1 MARGAAGLMA
11 GVHGRLAQARLDW
24 RLTRP
29 VSRALAAAAGPDP
42 DRDWDRRRDPDRDW
56 DRSPGLDPDQDWDR
70 SPRRRRRR
78 DPGRDRD
85 RGRPIPVPRGA
96 PAKDGGAAP
105 AKSGA
110 TGPAKSGGGNK
121 KLAEIARGSSL
132 NLMGAAVAAV
142 AILGVTVLVTRVFST
157 PVAGA
162 FFSATS
168 LFLIVESV
176 ASLGAYTGAVYFIA
190 RLRLLGQEG
199 LINAI
204 LRAAIIPV
212 VVASVTGAAAL
223 LIFAGPIA
231 SVLSGGR
238 LESGGASPSAVATAL
253 RALAITLPFAA
264 MLDTLLGASRGYRDM
279 RPSVVID
286 KLARSVAQLA
296 GVAIAVAAGSAALL
310 APLWAVPYIPAA
322 AAAWIWLRR
331 VRRSRPSLHA
341 IPPEVAALLA
351 LATPVRADG
360 TKLGPGES
368 NADERLADANP
379 RGFWRFTAP
388 RAIAS

>member
-11 GVHGRLAQARLDW
+11 GVHGRLARARLDW

-29 VSRALAAAAGPDP
+29 ASRALATAAGPAP
-42 DRDWDRRRDPDRDW
+42 DRSRRRDPDPDRGW

-78 DPGRDRD
+78 DPGRDR
-85 RGRPIPVPRGA
+85 GRPIPVPRSA

-110 TGPAKSGGGNK
+110 AAPAKDGGAAPAKSGAAAPAKDGGAAPAKSGAAAPAKSGGGNK

-132 NLMGAAVAAV
+132 NLVGALVAAV
-142 AILGVTVLVTRVFST
+142 ATLGSTVLVTQVFT
-157 PVAGA
+157 PPVAGV

-199 LINAI
+199 RISAI

-231 SVLSGGR
+231 SGLSGGH

-264 MLDTLLGASRGYRDM
+264 ILDTLLGASRGYRDM

-310 APLWAVPYIPAA
+310 APL
-322 AAAWIWLRR
+322 R
-331 VRRSRPSLHA
+331 
-341 IPPEVAALLA
+341 
-351 LATPVRADG
+351 
-360 TKLGPGES
+360 
-368 NADERLADANP
+368 
-379 RGFWRFTAP
+379 
-388 RAIAS
+388 